1 MLTHKILFKHINM
14 SKKLLKVVASGL
26 TALMLAGVL
35 PLTGLA
41 FSTLNLVSATAVTQ
55 SIYTLEVQAVGV
67 PADGAVQYRTQ
78 TGSWAAMT
86 QDSGQTDHYLASDLT
101 LAEGDNLYTVRIADV
116 AASTLVQSDYT
127 VAYTAN
133 FHLVSDATTSMS
145 PYTFLVDV
153 DSVPFL
159 GKVQYRSAGLLA
171 LWIDMAKDGAN
182 YTATTSSLN
191 DGVNHLAVRT
201 LYANGTVASEDT
213 MTVNYIPYELALT
226 SATSSTLS
234 TYPLTVTATAANLAD
249 KLVQFRVTSA
259 IVPTWITMTAQG
271 NDSFTHDLNLAEGA
285 NTIEVRIAD
294 NNGTELFKAN
304 YTITYHQSVT
314 LPLDTY
320 TLELTSAT
328 TSSVATYL
336 LAVKAT
342 AEYDNPISKLVQFR
356 VTAAIVPTWITM
368 TAQGNDSF
376 THDLNLAEGANT
388 IEVRIAEQDATELVK
403 ANYTITYNRSIV
415 LPGDPTCVHNDLPET
430 YQYCDAIHFNYD
442 LGTFTGD
449 GNGNF
454 RGSDGVLRAEAAKIL
469 NVAKKV
475 NLSAYTNTGN
485 GGFSDTIAGSWYMK
499 YLKASK
505 DNGVITG
512 YPNGTFGPSNTVIRA
527 EFAVMV
533 TRALGINLD
542 GACDADYASDIA
554 ADTYWET
561 SACYLVKNNY
571 LNLANGKFNP
581 TEPMTREDIARMLFA
596 MESHFTL

>member
-285 NTIEVRIAD
+285 NTIEVRIA
-294 NNGTELFKAN
+294 
-304 YTITYHQSVT
+304 
-314 LPLDTY
+314 
-320 TLELTSAT
+320 
-328 TSSVATYL
+328 
-336 LAVKAT
+336 
-342 AEYDNPISKLVQFR
+342 
-356 VTAAIVPTWITM
+356 
-368 TAQGNDSF
+368 
-376 THDLNLAEGANT
+376 
-388 IEVRIAEQDATELVK
+388 EQDATELVK